1 MIFGGLSGVIS
12 PIALSVLLI
21 VYLMLVELGSPKVK
35 KLLIPVIIV
44 LMVIFGIIFVQN
56 IASKW

>member
-1 MIFGGLSGVIS
+1 MIVGSLGAVVS

-21 VYLMLVELGSPKVK
+21 VYLMIVELGSVRVK
-35 KLLIPVIIV
+35 KILLPIIIV
-44 LMVIFGIIFVQN
+44 LMVLFAVVFVQN

>member
-1 MIFGGLSGVIS
+1 MIIGSLDRLVS

-21 VYLMLVELGSPKVK
+21 VYLMIVELGNEKVRRI
-35 KLLIPVIIV
+35 LLPIVVV
-44 LMVIFGIIFVQN
+44 LMILFALVFVQN